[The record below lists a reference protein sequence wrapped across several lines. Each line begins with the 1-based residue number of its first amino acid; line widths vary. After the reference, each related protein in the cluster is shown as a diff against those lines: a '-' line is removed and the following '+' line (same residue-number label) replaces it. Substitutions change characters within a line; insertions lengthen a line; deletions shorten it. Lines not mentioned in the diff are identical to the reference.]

1 MTAVSLIH
9 LWCHFFRREHFVL
22 RGSPLKGL
30 SKYSDIESHEKR
42 YIEAVSIHT
51 LNVDCCVCNVP
62 FFCCY

>member
-1 MTAVSLIH
+1 M
-9 LWCHFFRREHFVL
+9 L